1 MVKSTALQC
10 PSFSCVVWRA
20 VAVSSKTFHE
30 SQHFYSHTFWQ
41 SRTKTSRRLCSIWI
55 STESAQPLNLFSVW
69 ARNRTAGTSLCRTVS
84 YLPLASGR
92 VFVLILIVAWAS
104 GYLAR
109 TTAWAFSKGKAAL
122 FSKLLHLSNISFCKP
137 QLIPHAVK
145 RTPDA
150 VSNVLCCL
158 SWPAECPHVFQFVH
172 MDVGVLWQW
181 KDGFK
186 QKKNRRTW
194 RCMFSTNDVEKA
206 LCPVHI
212 ACRLFPEAWRNR
224 DIWQIEPCKSICES
238 MCRQRMI
245 EWIWQALETLR
256 VWVRWHEYG
265 CSRLNV
271 ATSRQMQHSL

>member
-1 MVKSTALQC
+1 MKVNIFTVTHFDNPAPKHQGGYVAFGFQQNLHSLWICSPFGHATALLVHLC
-10 PSFSCVVWRA
+10 AELSA
-20 VAVSSKTFHE
+20 TFHLLVAE
-30 SQHFYSHTFWQ
+30 SSFWFWLLHELLDILLE
-41 SRTKTSRRLCSIWI
+41 RLH
-55 STESAQPLNLFSVW
+55 
-69 ARNRTAGTSLCRTVS
+69 G
-84 YLPLASGR
+84 PLAKVKPPYFQSCY
-92 VFVLILIVAWAS
+92 I
-104 GYLAR
+104 
-109 TTAWAFSKGKAAL
+109 
-122 FSKLLHLSNISFCKP
+122 SNISFCKP